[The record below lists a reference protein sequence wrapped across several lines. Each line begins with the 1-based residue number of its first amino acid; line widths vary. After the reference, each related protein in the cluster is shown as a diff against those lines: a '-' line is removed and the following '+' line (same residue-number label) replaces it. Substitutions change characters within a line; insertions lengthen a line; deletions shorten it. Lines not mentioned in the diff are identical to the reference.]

1 MNMGE
6 AAFLAV
12 DWGTTNRRVYA
23 IDADGAVVATERD
36 DRGVLAIA
44 PGGFAAELAGIRQRF
59 GDRPVLCAGMVGSV
73 RGWVAVPYLPCPADL
88 GALAHALHWVEPGVA
103 IVPGL
108 SVVDAKGGD
117 VMRGEE
123 VQLLGSVPA
132 GLAPPDALLCQP
144 GTHCKW
150 AWMAGG
156 RVDRFRTT
164 ITGEMFALLRGHSLL
179 ADFLKGDI
187 ADGAAFREGVTAAGD
202 GALLTSLFGVRADA
216 LLGLRDPDDAAAY
229 VSGLLIGCDVR
240 EQALAPGQAVHVL
253 ADPALGSLY
262 AAAIE
267 LAGGRAVPVDSQ
279 AAFVAGITAI
289 WRMADVPKP

>member
-1 MNMGE
+1 MGE
-6 AAFLAV
+6 AGFLAI

-23 IDADGAVVATERD
+23 IDADGAVIATERD

-44 PGGFAAELAGIRQRF
+44 PGQFASELAGIRQRF

-73 RGWVAVPYLPCPADL
+73 RGWVEVPYLPCPADL
-88 GALAHALHWVEPGVA
+88 GALANALHWVEPRTA

-108 SVVDAKGGD
+108 SIVEGGRGD

-150 AWMAGG
+150 AWMAEG

-164 ITGEMFALLRGHSLL
+164 ITGEMFALLRAHSLL
-179 ADFLKGDI
+179 ADFLKGEV
-187 ADGAAFREGVTAAGD
+187 ADGAAFREGVAAAGD
-202 GALLTSLFGVRADA
+202 ATLLTRLFGVRADG
-216 LLGLRDPDDAAAY
+216 LLGLRAREDSAAF
-229 VSGLLIGCDVR
+229 VSGLLIGSDVR

-253 ADPALGSLY
+253 ADPVLGSLY
-262 AAAIE
+262 ATAITH
-267 LAGGRAVPVDSQ
+267 AGGRVVSVDSQ
-279 AAFVAGITAI
+279 AAFVAGITAL
-289 WRMADVPKP
+289 WRMADAPKP